1 MNEPSNFNTN
11 EDRTS
16 NGLLAL
22 KCPLSGKDGKY
33 DNPPYKTFTAYSR
46 VIFFI
51 ICKHFLDKI
60 RIYK

>member
-51 ICKHFLDKI
+51 ICKHF
-60 RIYK
+60 R